1 MKNFFFII
9 WCICD
14 LPVFYLS
21 FFLFKEMINNFCKQT
36 ILDFVYCLFAIVL
49 VLKLQITII
58 IEYFK
63 KDKDGIRK

>member
-1 MKNFFFII
+1 
-9 WCICD
+9 
-14 LPVFYLS
+14 
-21 FFLFKEMINNFCKQT
+21 MINNFCKQT